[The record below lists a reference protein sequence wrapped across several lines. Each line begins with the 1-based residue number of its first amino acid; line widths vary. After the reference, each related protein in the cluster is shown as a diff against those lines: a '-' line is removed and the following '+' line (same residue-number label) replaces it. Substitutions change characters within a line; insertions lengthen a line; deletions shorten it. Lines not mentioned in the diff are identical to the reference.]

1 MDILFYLVNT
11 CGVALPDEP
20 AQVLSEFLPLGSQ
33 GVHLHQCRF
42 PVGSQFLN
50 RSNVVFP
57 QKAGFRV
64 QPVQLGDV
72 LPQ

>member
-1 MDILFYLVNT
+1 MF
-11 CGVALPDEP
+11 GEP

-33 GVHLHQCRF
+33 GLRLRHDRL
-42 PVGSQFLN
+42 PVGGQF
-50 RSNVVFP
+50 RSRVDAVFA

-64 QPVQLGDV
+64 QPVQLSDV